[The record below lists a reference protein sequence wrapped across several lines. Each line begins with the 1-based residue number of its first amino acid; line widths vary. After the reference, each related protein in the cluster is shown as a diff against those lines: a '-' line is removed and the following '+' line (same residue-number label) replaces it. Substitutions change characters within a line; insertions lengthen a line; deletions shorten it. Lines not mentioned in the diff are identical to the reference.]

1 MEFLKGIISDELY
14 SKLEG
19 ELSKYNTDE
28 ANKDKQIKLGNLGS
42 GEYVAKGKFDSE
54 TAKIQAL
61 LDSKTSELET
71 ANGLIADMKKATKG
85 NEELQGKITTYE
97 STIQTLQNELQET
110 KIKYAIRD
118 ALRSEK
124 AIDVDY
130 LTFKLESKLKDD
142 GAKIELD
149 ENENI
154 KGWND
159 MISGLKTQFP
169 TQFEGAGAK
178 KIEEHK
184 LDEKKED
191 STFTR
196 AELLKKSYAERQ
208 QIFESNPEA
217 YTEAMKN

>member
-1 MEFLKGIISDELY
+1 MDFLKGIISDELY
-14 SKLEG
+14 AKLES
-19 ELSKYNTDE
+19 ELSKYNADD
-28 ANKDKQIKLGNLGS
+28 ANKEKQIKLANLAG
-42 GEYVAKGKFDSE
+42 GEYVAKGKYDSE

-61 LDSKTSELET
+61 LDGKTSELET

-85 NEELQGKITTYE
+85 NEELQGKITNYE
-97 STIQTLQNELQET
+97 STIETLQNELSET

-149 ENENI
+149 DNDNI

-169 TQFEGAGAK
+169 TQFEGLGTK
-178 KIEEHK
+178 KIEENK
-184 LDEKKED
+184 LEDKKDNE
-191 STFTR
+191 TLTR
-196 AELLKKSYAERQ
+196 ADILKKPYAERQ
-208 QIFESNPEA
+208 QIYENNPEA
-217 YTEAMKN
+217 YAEAMKK